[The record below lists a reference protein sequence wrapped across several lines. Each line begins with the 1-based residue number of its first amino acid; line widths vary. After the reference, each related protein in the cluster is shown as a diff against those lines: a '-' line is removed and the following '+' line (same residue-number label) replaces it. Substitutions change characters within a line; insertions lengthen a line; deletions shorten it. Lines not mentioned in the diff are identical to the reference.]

1 LLSDSAAAAETRAVG
16 GVPILVSMLAAD
28 ADARTGGGGGRM
40 KLKRLGSLGG
50 EDEASGG
57 GMSTVASPAVTCLL
71 CGALTKLASDDEGG
85 AQIRQCNGVY
95 LLGRLLTDTHA
106 ASTSTSTSSSDGS
119 ANEGP
124 RPLDEVQ
131 AHAFRAMRYLFSV
144 ERNRKV
150 FKRLFPP
157 ALFAAFID
165 VGHYQS
171 DVKMYRPLAARWR
184 ELGADAVRATRKA
197 LEDINRVGGVGAEKK
212 IVRGYVLEELLGAG
226 AFGSVYRVH
235 KERSKGTMCAMKAL
249 NPEEEPTRFGTTPE
263 EITRSV
269 GRVASEVNILSR
281 LSHPNIVRYHE
292 SFNESG
298 TLYIVMELVEGASLL
313 DHLTSTAEKGRRM
326 SEESAW
332 NVFLQVVLA
341 LHYIHVEKNV
351 VHRDLTPNNIL
362 LEDDTRRVK
371 IADFGLAKAYERD
384 FGAVPAAPAAT
395 PRERRNAEVMQSA
408 VGTMPYSCPEII
420 MHEAYGAKADVWSLG
435 CVLYHMLA
443 LRPPFDASNPITMAS
458 AIVEGRYPSLEPL
471 VARIG
476 GGDRKGSGGPYSAAL
491 VGLVGRLMTIDKE
504 KRPSISEVAAA
515 SAPYLMR
522 SMDKIQSDN
531 DRLREDAI
539 REGRRRAADSTLERR
554 KREAL
559 RKLTGLAHD
568 DDDGAGSSGAATG
581 DVSETETDASGDGD
595 AAAAGDR
602 ATNSGSGAR
611 SGSGAS
617 TPRLN
622 SGRSFKIAPDRLRA
636 VADPLSQILST
647 LHKLVFI
654 DQLPPGSRRD
664 PRRASIVRYKRA
676 LFARSNHAGFIK
688 AEAAKLSAGSRE
700 EVAIGDAR
708 LLGGG
713 DGACTY
719 ETLGRAMEELLR
731 EHRFYQLGAR
741 GNDA

>member
-1 LLSDSAAAAETRAVG
+1 
-16 GVPILVSMLAAD
+16 
-28 ADARTGGGGGRM
+28 
-40 KLKRLGSLGG
+40 
-50 EDEASGG
+50 
-57 GMSTVASPAVTCLL
+57 
-71 CGALTKLASDDEGG
+71 
-85 AQIRQCNGVY
+85 
-95 LLGRLLTDTHA
+95 
-106 ASTSTSTSSSDGS
+106 
-119 ANEGP
+119 
-124 RPLDEVQ
+124 
-131 AHAFRAMRYLFSV
+131 
-144 ERNRKV
+144 
-150 FKRLFPP
+150 
-157 ALFAAFID
+157 
-165 VGHYQS
+165 
-171 DVKMYRPLAARWR
+171 
-184 ELGADAVRATRKA
+184 
-197 LEDINRVGGVGAEKK
+197 
-212 IVRGYVLEELLGAG
+212 
-226 AFGSVYRVH
+226 
-235 KERSKGTMCAMKAL
+235 
-249 NPEEEPTRFGTTPE
+249 
-263 EITRSV
+263 
-269 GRVASEVNILSR
+269 
-281 LSHPNIVRYHE
+281 
-292 SFNESG
+292 
-298 TLYIVMELVEGASLL
+298 
-313 DHLTSTAEKGRRM
+313 
-326 SEESAW
+326 
-332 NVFLQVVLA
+332 
-341 LHYIHVEKNV
+341 
-351 VHRDLTPNNIL
+351 
-362 LEDDTRRVK
+362 
-371 IADFGLAKAYERD
+371 
-384 FGAVPAAPAAT
+384 
-395 PRERRNAEVMQSA
+395 
-408 VGTMPYSCPEII
+408 
-420 MHEAYGAKADVWSLG
+420 
-435 CVLYHMLA
+435 MLA

-676 LFARSNHAGFIK
+676 LFAGSNHAGFIK